1 MQSAGTV
8 LGVLRDRGRRGLPC
22 DELYRQLFNPHLY
35 LMAYGRLYSNHGAMT
50 PGACGETVDGMSLA
64 KIGRIIDALRGER
77 FRFQPVKRVYIPKK
91 SGKLRPLG
99 LPSWSDKLVGEVM
112 RLLLEAYYEPQF
124 SGRSYGFRPG
134 RGCHDALTH
143 VAESWTGTTWFIEGD
158 ISDCFGSLDHEV
170 LLGILGEKIH
180 DNRFLRLLRN
190 MLQAGYLEDWEW
202 NATLSGCPQGGV
214 ASPVLS
220 NIYLDRLDKF
230 VETVL
235 IPEYTRGVSRAPNP
249 AYAKVKNANR
259 RAWHRGDHAAVRELR
274 QQLRSLPSGDPRD
287 PGFRRLRYAR
297 YADDHLLG
305 FTGPKAEAQEIK
317 SRLARFLR
325 EELKL
330 ELNRDKTLITH
341 ARSGA
346 ARFLGY
352 EITVQHADSKI
363 TKGQRAVNGVVALR
377 VPPDVIKARCGPY
390 LRRGKPARR
399 PQLVNLSD
407 SLIISAYG
415 AEYRGLVQ
423 YYLLAGDVWRLNRL
437 RWVMETSMLRTL
449 ADKHRSSATK
459 MAAKFKAVIDTPHGK
474 RTCFEARV
482 GREGRKPLVTRFG
495 GIPLKRQRKA
505 VIDDCHPAPATGRRK
520 GKELICRLRSGRCE
534 WCKRRAE
541 VQVHHVRALADLG
554 NPGRPQPE
562 WSQLMTR
569 MRRKTLVVCP
579 PCHDKIHDRHPAAAP
594 TE

>member
-124 SGRSYGFRPG
+124 PGRSYGFRPG